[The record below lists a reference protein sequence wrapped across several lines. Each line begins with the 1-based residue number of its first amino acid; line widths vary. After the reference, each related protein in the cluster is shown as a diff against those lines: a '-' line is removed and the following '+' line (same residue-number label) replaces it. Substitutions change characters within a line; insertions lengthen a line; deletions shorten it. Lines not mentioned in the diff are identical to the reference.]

1 MEAQSEAAVTEENL
15 LKQLQLSR
23 YCRSDFHD
31 NNINYFECNRTN
43 KPKKSVLKN
52 YLLSSLFY
60 NILIYPSLEFTCT
73 NNIYMNLI

>member
-23 YCRSDFHD
+23 YFRSDFHD
-31 NNINYFECNRTN
+31 NNIIYFECNRTN
-43 KPKKSVLKN
+43 KPKKTVLKHS
-52 YLLSSLFY
+52 LLSLLFH
-60 NILIYPSLEFTCT
+60 NILINPSSEVTCT